1 MAIGVNLQS
10 IVSQTNRYRRL
21 LLAYDT
27 SVACQQHVDTSR
39 HQCIIDSVV
48 EKNEGK
54 NVSKVDYTV
63 FCSDVADAFDSGWS
77 PEDVASVFKLP
88 LKDVLSFYE
97 DYIDA
102 YMVAVANDPEVVS
115 GFDNYRE

>member
-1 MAIGVNLQS
+1 
-10 IVSQTNRYRRL
+10 
-21 LLAYDT
+21 
-27 SVACQQHVDTSR
+27 
-39 HQCIIDSVV
+39 VV

-63 FCSDVADAFDSGWS
+63 FCSDVADAFDNGWT
-77 PEDVASVFKLP
+77 PEDVASLFKLP

-102 YMVAVANDPEVVS
+102 YTVAVANDPQIVF
-115 GFDNYRE
+115 GFDNFQE

>member
-77 PEDVASVFKLP
+77 PEDVATVFKLP

-102 YMVAVANDPEVVS
+102 YTVAVANDPQIVF
-115 GFDNYRE
+115 GFDNFRE

>member
-1 MAIGVNLQS
+1 MAIGKNWQS
-10 IVSQTNRYRRL
+10 IVSQIDRYHRL

-27 SVACQQHVDTSR
+27 SVAGQQHVYNRRNQS
-39 HQCIIDSVV
+39 IIDSVV

-63 FCSDVADAFDSGWS
+63 YCSDVADAFDNGWS
-77 PEDVASVFKLP
+77 PEDVASLFKLP

-102 YMVAVANDPEVVS
+102 YTVAVANDSDVVS

>member
-1 MAIGVNLQS
+1 MAIGRL
-10 IVSQTNRYRRL
+10 SQNTASQINRYRRL

-27 SVACQQHVDTSR
+27 SVAGQQHVDNRRNQS
-39 HQCIIDSVV
+39 IIDSVV

-63 FCSDVADAFDSGWS
+63 FCSDVADAFDNGWS
-77 PEDVASVFKLP
+77 PEDVATVFKLP

-102 YMVAVANDPEVVS
+102 YMVHVAADADIQR
-115 GFDNYRE
+115 GFDNFRD